1 MDRTDS
7 RYISI
12 GIGLIGLTLLV
23 AANFF
28 TIREHQKALEAL
40 VDSAAMTAGH
50 EQGQETKLW
59 DLHYRVR
66 ALEAEDERLSAHI
79 KWFVMRR
86 SGTDELRKMEAAIE
100 KLEEV
105 ERAGD

>member
-1 MDRTDS
+1 MNDGTDKLAL
-7 RYISI
+7 
-12 GIGLIGLTLLV
+12 GIGLIGLVMLM

-28 TIREHQKALEAL
+28 TIREHQRTLETL
-40 VDSAAMTAGH
+40 VDSAAMTAEH

-59 DLHYRVR
+59 DLHRRVI
-66 ALEAEDERLSAHI
+66 ALELEDERLSAHI

-86 SGTDELRKMEAAIE
+86 SGTDELRKMEAAVK